1 MRVLALVTDAY
12 GGEGGIA
19 RAARDLLESITDVP
33 GVESVRALVRRQPSA
48 PQPLPAKLVQHCP
61 AGGRIGYAFAALRHV
76 LVARPTVVLCN
87 HLYMAPLAVVAAR
100 LCGARC
106 HVQLHG
112 IEVWQPP
119 SRPQRWAMECA
130 DRLLCVSRDT
140 RAHALGQARLPPERA
155 VVLNNTVGND
165 FTPQDRAAAR
175 RQFGVRDEFVLLTVG
190 RMDPRERYKGHDRVI
205 RALPALT
212 NQSVAPPL
220 YFIAGEG
227 GDRPRLAD
235 LAAALGVSAH
245 VRFLGHVPEAQ
256 LPSLYN
262 AADLYV
268 MPSTGEGF
276 GIAFLEAMA
285 CGTPAAGL
293 AVGGATDALADGELG
308 VCAQEAV
315 FALQL
320 QATVAR
326 LPKGRSDV
334 VLAAEVLRRFGRNGF
349 RRAVA
354 RLYED

>member
-19 RAARDLLESITDVP
+19 RAARDLLESTIEVP
-33 GVESVRALVRRQPSA
+33 GVDSVRALVRRRPAAPPS
-48 PQPLPAKLVQHCP
+48 LPAKLAQVCP
-61 AGGRIGYAFAALRHV
+61 AGGRIGYAFAALWHA

-112 IEVWQPP
+112 IEVWQRP
-119 SRPQRWAMECA
+119 SRPQRWAMERA

-140 RAHALGQARLPPERA
+140 RSHALGHARLPPERA
-155 VVLNNTVGND
+155 VVLNNTVGKD
-165 FTPQDRAAAR
+165 FTPQDRDAAR

-190 RMDPRERYKGHDRVI
+190 RLDRRERYKGHDRVI

-212 NQSVAPPL
+212 TLGVGPLL

-227 GDRPRLAD
+227 GDQPRLAK
-235 LAAALGVSAH
+235 LATALGVSAH
-245 VRFLGHVPEAQ
+245 VRFLGHVPEAR

-293 AVGGATDALADGELG
+293 AIGGATDALADGALG
-308 VCAQEAV
+308 VCTPEAE
-315 FALQL
+315 FAEQL
-320 QATVAR
+320 QTTVAR

-334 VLAAEVLRRFGRNGF
+334 VLAAEIVRRFGRLGF
-349 RRAVA
+349 LRAVA
-354 RLYED
+354 QLYEA